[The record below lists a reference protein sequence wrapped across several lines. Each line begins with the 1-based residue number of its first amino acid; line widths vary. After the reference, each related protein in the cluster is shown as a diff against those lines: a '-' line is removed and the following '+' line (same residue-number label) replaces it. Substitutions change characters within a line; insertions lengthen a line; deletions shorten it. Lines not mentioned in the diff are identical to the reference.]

1 MGQAAGQHE
10 STASVV
16 AAIVANIAIG
26 VVKFVAAGFSGSSAM
41 VSEGIHSIVDSGN
54 GLLVLLGIHR
64 AAKPADDAHPFGHGK
79 ELYFWTL
86 VVSVMIFALGGG
98 FSIYEGTSH
107 LIELDPTAPLGDPT
121 IGIIVI
127 VASFL
132 IEGASLRVGLKTFNE
147 ARAGRPVIAFIR
159 EAKDPSLYTVVL
171 EDTAAEAGL
180 VVAFLG
186 VVGSHALGNPYLD
199 GAASVL
205 IGLILCMVAIFLLVE
220 TKSLL
225 IGEGLTAA
233 EVAEVRAIVE
243 ESVYVRACG
252 RVLSLYMGPEHLL
265 IAVDASFV
273 PDASREHVLGAVDS
287 IEAAIKRRF
296 PAADPVFIEGED
308 LKTVGRQLKA

>member
-1 MGQAAGQHE
+1 MGKTTGQHE

-26 VVKFVAAGFSGSSAM
+26 IVKFVAAGISGSSAM

-64 AAKPADDAHPFGHGK
+64 AAKPADATHPLGYGK

-98 FSIYEGTSH
+98 FSIYEGASH
-107 LIELDPTAPLGDPT
+107 LMELDPAAPLGDPT
-121 IGIIVI
+121 VSILVII
-127 VASFL
+127 ASFL
-132 IEGASLRVGLKTFNE
+132 IEGASLRVGLKAFNK
-147 ARAGRPVIAFIR
+147 ARGSKGAIAFIR

-180 VVAFLG
+180 IVAFLG
-186 VVGSHALGNPYLD
+186 VVGSRALGNPYLD
-199 GAASVL
+199 GAASVV
-205 IGLILCMVAIFLLVE
+205 IGLILCVVAIFLLAE

-225 IGEGLTAA
+225 IGEGLSA
-233 EVAEVRAIVE
+233 EETAEVRSIVE
-243 ESVYVRACG
+243 DSVYVRACG
-252 RVLSLYMGPEHLL
+252 RILSMYVGPDHLL
-265 IAVDASFV
+265 VVVDATFS
-273 PDASREHVLGAVDS
+273 PDASREHVLLAVDA

-296 PAADPVFIEGED
+296 PAADRVFIESED
-308 LKTVGRQLKA
+308 LKTVERQREA

>member
-1 MGQAAGQHE
+1 MGKATGQHE

-26 VVKFVAAGFSGSSAM
+26 IVKFVAAGISGSSAM

-64 AAKPADDAHPFGHGK
+64 AAKPADATHPLGYGK

-98 FSIYEGTSH
+98 FSMYEGASH
-107 LIELDPTAPLGDPT
+107 LMELDPAEPLGDPT
-121 IGIIVI
+121 VSILVII
-127 VASFL
+127 ASFL
-132 IEGASLRVGLKTFNE
+132 IEGASLRVGLKAFNK
-147 ARAGRPVIAFIR
+147 ARGSKGAISFIR

-180 VVAFLG
+180 IVAFLG
-186 VVGSHALGNPYLD
+186 VVGSRALGNPYLD
-199 GAASVL
+199 GAASVV
-205 IGLILCMVAIFLLVE
+205 IGLILCVVAIFLLAE

-225 IGEGLTAA
+225 IGEGLSA
-233 EVAEVRAIVE
+233 EETAEVRLIVE
-243 ESVYVRACG
+243 DSVYVRACG
-252 RVLSLYMGPEHLL
+252 RILSMYVGPDHLL
-265 IAVDASFV
+265 VVVDATFS
-273 PDASREHVLGAVDS
+273 PDASREHVLLAVDA

-296 PAADPVFIEGED
+296 PAADRVFIESED
-308 LKTVGRQLKA
+308 LKTVERQREA